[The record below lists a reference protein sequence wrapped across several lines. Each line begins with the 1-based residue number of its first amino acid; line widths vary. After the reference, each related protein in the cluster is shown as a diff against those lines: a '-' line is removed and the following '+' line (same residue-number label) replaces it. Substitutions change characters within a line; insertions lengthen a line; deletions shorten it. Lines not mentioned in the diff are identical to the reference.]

1 MVMSI
6 HADDQTRA
14 RGASVRLSR
23 LLLLSAA
30 VCALAAAD
38 AAPDRPRRRD
48 QAQVRQAARPAADPQ
63 RQILHFQNALRAAA
77 QAALL
82 AGDAAGREAAWAKVG
97 RLENRFFT
105 VLENGAAGNPPLDAA
120 GRAAAK
126 KAYYAQAAKTI
137 RQALPMLADAQAK
150 AFFEGKAK
158 DYEALSGGAPAPARA
173 PAAPAPRLAPAKIDA
188 SAIAPQKVYGKQ
200 RAHVCRD
207 LIYGPRQPGS
217 GAAHADVAQTYDLY
231 LPAAAG
237 KYPSDAPFLVYIHG
251 GAWSG
256 GKKSDVATV
265 CADLAENG
273 LAVMSVNYALDNRAK
288 GGAHTFADMLRDI
301 DLAVAH
307 VPRLAQ
313 AAGLE
318 VSRIAVGGSSAG
330 GHLALLYAYDAATP
344 ARLDLGLAHTLPV
357 ACVFS
362 DCGPT
367 DLASPEF
374 AVAGMESVKMSFAE
388 CAGTINLLC
397 GGARANAPVQAVI
410 ARATRHSPVAL
421 VSPSCPPTIL
431 LYCESARIMTEKPY
445 LPSPGQKDKEPYA
458 ALWRTYALNAKVPA
472 NIGTDG
478 IVAVQNFHALT
489 NRLTAAGV
497 PCDAQLAHYPH
508 CQALPR
514 SSKARQWLADALKA
528 RLAAPTARQ
537 Q

>member
-1 MVMSI
+1 MS
-6 HADDQTRA
+6 ACSDFR
-14 RGASVRLSR
+14 
-23 LLLLSAA
+23 
-30 VCALAAAD
+30 LAAHFPRIIAN
-38 AAPDRPRRRD
+38 PRRTR
-48 QAQVRQAARPAADPQ
+48 
-63 RQILHFQNALRAAA
+63 LNAP
-77 QAALL
+77 L
-82 AGDAAGREAAWAKVG
+82 AE
-97 RLENRFFT
+97 
-105 VLENGAAGNPPLDAA
+105 
-120 GRAAAK
+120 
-126 KAYYAQAAKTI
+126 
-137 RQALPMLADAQAK
+137 
-150 AFFEGKAK
+150 
-158 DYEALSGGAPAPARA
+158 
-173 PAAPAPRLAPAKIDA
+173 IDA

-256 GKKSDVATV
+256 GKKSDVAAV

-273 LAVMSVNYALDNRAK
+273 LAVMSVNYVLDNRAK
-288 GGAHTFADMLRDI
+288 GG
-301 DLAVAH
+301 
-307 VPRLAQ
+307 
-313 AAGLE
+313 
-318 VSRIAVGGSSAG
+318 
-330 GHLALLYAYDAATP
+330 
-344 ARLDLGLAHTLPV
+344 AHTLPV

-431 LYCESARIMTEKPY
+431 LYCESARIMTERPY

-458 ALWRTYALNAKVPA
+458 ALWRTYALNAKVP
-472 NIGTDG
+472 
-478 IVAVQNFHALT
+478 
-489 NRLTAAGV
+489 
-497 PCDAQLAHYPH
+497 
-508 CQALPR
+508 
-514 SSKARQWLADALKA
+514 
-528 RLAAPTARQ
+528 
-537 Q
+537 